1 MMVLQALEIVEVLNA
16 DGDSPE
22 GPTFR
27 PPFLLLFPPSC

>member
-16 DGDSPE
+16 DGGSPE
-22 GPTFR
+22 GLTFC